1 MGHKMFKFT
10 IPHLPLLTFSSSV
23 FTLSLFAHSLCYLV
37 PLLFPLFLPPLLLH
51 FPLLSICDFKQD
63 QTASTT
69 TASTFFTII
78 IIIIIKN
85 RDGILDSSHKQ
96 HSISHLFR

>member
-10 IPHLPLLTFSSSV
+10 IPHLPLLTFYSSV
-23 FTLSLFAHSLCYLV
+23 FTLSFAHSLYCLV
-37 PLLFPLFLPPLLLH
+37 SLLLPLFLPPLLLR
-51 FPLLSICDFKQD
+51 FPLLSICDLKQD
-63 QTASTT
+63 QTTSTT
-69 TASTFFTII
+69 TASTFFTTII

-96 HSISHLFR
+96 HSIPHLFR